1 MSSEISNFVTSLLAS
16 PPSAPHSVQ
25 LEVDTD
31 GDVCA
36 LFEVLLLTMTD
47 MLKRWYEPPI
57 TIGRISDEK
66 HALLIDYFASF
77 GIRFQMETCD
87 NPSVLRINNRE
98 YLQQSR
104 LEQMKFQISYE
115 NTLSTVRFSNLPT
128 A

>member
-1 MSSEISNFVTSLLAS
+1 MSSEVTSFVNSLLAS
-16 PPSAPHSVQ
+16 APGIPNSVQ
-25 LEVDTD
+25 LEIDTD

-36 LFEVLLLTMTD
+36 MFEVLLLTMTE

-77 GIRFQMETCD
+77 GICFKLETC
-87 NPSVLRINNRE
+87 NEPAVLRINNRE
-98 YLQQSR
+98 YLRQSR
-104 LEQMKFQISYE
+104 LEQMKFQIIHE
-115 NTLSTVRFSNLPT
+115 NILYTVRFSNLPT

>member
-16 PPSAPHSVQ
+16 PPGVPHSVQ
-25 LEVDTD
+25 LEVDTE

-47 MLKRWYEPPI
+47 MLKRWYQPPI

-77 GIRFQMETCD
+77 GILFHMEKCED
-87 NPSVLRINNRE
+87 PVILRINNRE

-115 NTLSTVRFSNLPT
+115 NTLYTVRFSNLPT